1 MEEVVQTNTD
11 RAVAVL
17 EVDSQTRD
25 KISLCKITQEWQIW
39 DQDPTRCTNN
49 NRWMATMSTN
59 LELSTSDEFA
69 IRAKEKQK

>member
-17 EVDSQTRD
+17 EVDSQIRD
-25 KISLCKITQEWQIW
+25 KILLCKITQEWQIW

-59 LELSTSDEFA
+59 LELSTSDG
-69 IRAKEKQK
+69 ICTSSKEKQK